1 MIIKFYF
8 LILINAKK
16 RRYDAWFNNNDN
28 IIFVKKAKNEY
39 I

>member
-1 MIIKFYF
+1 MLRKEDMM
-8 LILINAKK
+8 L
-16 RRYDAWFNNNDN
+16 DSFNNNDN